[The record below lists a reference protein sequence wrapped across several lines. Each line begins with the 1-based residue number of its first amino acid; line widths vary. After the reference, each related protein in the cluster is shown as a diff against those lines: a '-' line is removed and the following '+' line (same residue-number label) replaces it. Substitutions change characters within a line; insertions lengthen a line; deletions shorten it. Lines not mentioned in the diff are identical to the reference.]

1 MGRDDGQSPGD
12 AGGLWACCERLP
24 PQLAFAGAAL
34 IAWIM
39 FGRYDRL
46 VEFADFAALVVAVT
60 WDWRL
65 KWQTLKQENRHG

>member
-1 MGRDDGQSPGD
+1 
-12 AGGLWACCERLP
+12 
-24 PQLAFAGAAL
+24 LAFAGAAL

-39 FGRYDRL
+39 FGHYDRF

-65 KWQTLKQENRHG
+65 K